1 MAEKNR
7 LAQAAKNAQ
16 AANEMMGMGA
26 AAEPTK
32 LMVSELHP
40 HIAEADVREVFAPFG
55 ELAEVALMKD
65 PATQA
70 SLGVANITYVDPAH
84 AKDAQQA
91 INGLELAGKQLVVQL
106 VQEAPPIAAPLMG
119 GGMGLAP
126 LGGMAG
132 MAGMMG
138 LGALMPSEPLATP
151 SACVLLK
158 NMFDPEGEDE
168 KSDPDFFTDLKED
181 VKDECGKCAPPR
193 APDAARGSTA
203 PPHGRPHPHPPS
215 MPSGT
220 ARSSTPKSSRRRL
233 ATCT

>member
-91 INGLELAGKQLVVQL
+91 INGLELAGKQLFVQL
-106 VQEAPPIAAPLMG
+106 GTTFSFGATRDRPASPAAST
-119 GGMGLAP
+119 GL
-126 LGGMAG
+126 
-132 MAGMMG
+132 
-138 LGALMPSEPLATP
+138 
-151 SACVLLK
+151 C
-158 NMFDPEGEDE
+158 
-168 KSDPDFFTDLKED
+168 
-181 VKDECGKCAPPR
+181 
-193 APDAARGSTA
+193 
-203 PPHGRPHPHPPS
+203 
-215 MPSGT
+215 
-220 ARSSTPKSSRRRL
+220 
-233 ATCT
+233 